1 MNAPA
6 PNVAPGPA
14 AGGVA
19 PQSERLP
26 TRGWRLAALAALA
39 LSALGLGLAWTTQ
52 QRVKGLEQ
60 ELVRRQ
66 ADSQNQ
72 AVEARTLARAA
83 QDLARETAAKAA
95 LLEARVA
102 EASMQRSQIE
112 ELLQSVSRSRD
123 ENVVADVEAAVRVAL
138 QQSALTGSAEP
149 LVATLKQADERLARY
164 NQPRLERVRR
174 AVGRDLDRV
183 KALGLVDISS
193 LTVRLDEAARLVDEL
208 PLVAV
213 AEVRNRPGTSA
224 ARAATSTA
232 AVGATASSTNANA
245 NVNASALADAQVAA
259 ADWRGRALQWWQ
271 ASSSRTVDEVR
282 GLVRVTRIDHPE
294 AMLVAPE
301 QQFFVRENLK
311 LRLLNAR
318 LALLSRQF
326 EIAQS
331 DIRDAQATLDRYFER
346 SSKRVVGV
354 ADLLRQVSAQARQTG
369 VPRPDETLA
378 ALATAA
384 AGR

>member
-1 MNAPA
+1 LNAPA
-6 PNVAPGPA
+6 PSDATPPSTSTAAASLPRRAASRWLPA
-14 AGGVA
+14 LAGVA
-19 PQSERLP
+19 LLL
-26 TRGWRLAALAALA
+26 TILALA
-39 LSALGLGLAWTTQ
+39 LAWTTQ
-52 QRVKGLEQ
+52 QRVRSLER

-66 ADSQNQ
+66 ADSQVQ
-72 AVEARTLARAA
+72 AAEARVAARAA
-83 QDLARETAAKAA
+83 QELAREAAAKAA
-95 LLEARVA
+95 LVEARVS
-102 EASMQRSQIE
+102 EASMQRSQVE

-138 QQSALTGSAEP
+138 QQSALTGSVEP

-174 AVGRDLDRV
+174 AVNRDLDRV
-183 KALGLVDISS
+183 KALGVIDIAS
-193 LTVRLDEAARLVDEL
+193 LSVRLDEAIRQVDEL
-208 PLVAV
+208 PLLALATPRGKAQATTRTAGSATAPSAPTPAAAAAASAAGLASNDWHGRAGLWWSEAV
-213 AEVRNRPGTSA
+213 A
-224 ARAATSTA
+224 
-232 AVGATASSTNANA
+232 
-245 NVNASALADAQVAA
+245 QV
-259 ADWRGRALQWWQ
+259 
-271 ASSSRTVDEVR
+271 VDEIR
-282 GLVRVTRIDHPE
+282 SLVRITRIDQPE

-331 DIRDAQATLDRYFER
+331 DIRDAQAALDRYFER
-346 SSKRVVGV
+346 GSKRSAAL
-354 ADLLRQVSAQARQTG
+354 ADLLRQVSTQARQTG

>member
-1 MNAPA
+1 MPATLNAPV
-6 PNVAPGPA
+6 PSDA
-14 AGGVA
+14 A
-19 PQSERLP
+19 RLP
-26 TRGWRLAALAALA
+26 NSAAASVPQRRTARWLAVVASVGLGLTLAALV
-39 LSALGLGLAWTTQ
+39 LAWTTQ

-66 ADSQNQ
+66 ADSQSQ
-72 AVEARTLARAA
+72 AAEARVVAKAA
-83 QDLARETAAKAA
+83 QELARETAAKSA

-174 AVGRDLDRV
+174 AVNRDLDRV
-183 KALGLVDISS
+183 KALGLIDISS
-193 LTVRLDEAARLVDEL
+193 LTVRLDEAVRLVDEL
-208 PLVAV
+208 PLLAV
-213 AEVRNRPGTSA
+213 AETRGKAAAA
-224 ARAATSTA
+224 ARPTPA
-232 AVGATASSTNANA
+232 G
-245 NVNASALADAQVAA
+245 ASAPAPSGAGSANTGWQ
-259 ADWRGRALQWWQ
+259 GRALQWWQ
-271 ASSSRTVDEVR
+271 DSGSRVGNEIR
-282 GLVRVTRIDHPE
+282 SLVRVTRIDHPE
-294 AMLVAPE
+294 AMLIAPE

-331 DIRDAQATLDRYFER
+331 DIRDAQTALERYFDR
-346 SSKRVVGV
+346 GSKRV
-354 ADLLRQVSAQARQTG
+354 AAIIDLLRQVSAQARQTG

>member
-1 MNAPA
+1 MPA
-6 PNVAPGPA
+6 LAVVALLLT
-14 AGGVA
+14 V
-19 PQSERLP
+19 
-26 TRGWRLAALAALA
+26 AALA
-39 LSALGLGLAWTTQ
+39 LAWTTQ
-52 QRVKGLEQ
+52 QRFKSFEQ

-66 ADSQNQ
+66 LDSQTQ
-72 AVEARTLARAA
+72 AAEARVLARAA
-83 QDLARETAAKAA
+83 QELARDAAAKTA

-123 ENVVADVEAAVRVAL
+123 ENVVADVEAAIRVAL

-149 LVATLKQADERLARY
+149 LMATLKQADERLARY

-174 AVGRDLDRV
+174 AVNRDLDRV
-183 KALGLVDISS
+183 KALGVIDIAG
-193 LTVRLDEAARLVDEL
+193 LTVRLDEATRLVDEL
-208 PLVAV
+208 PLLAQ
-213 AEVRNRPGTSA
+213 AEARGKPGTPTRPAAAASAPASAA
-224 ARAATSTA
+224 ARAAA
-232 AVGATASSTNANA
+232 P
-245 NVNASALADAQVAA
+245 ASAADGGT
-259 ADWRGRALQWWQ
+259 WRGRIAQWWQ
-271 ASSSRTVDEVR
+271 ATSAQVGNEIRA
-282 GLVRVTRIDHPE
+282 LVRVTRIDHPE

-331 DIRDAQATLDRYFER
+331 DIRIAQAALDRYFDR
-346 SSKRVVGV
+346 GSKRVAALGE
-354 ADLLRQVSAQARQTG
+354 LLRQVATQARQTG

>member
-1 MNAPA
+1 LNAPA
-6 PNVAPGPA
+6 PSNATPPSTSSATVSPRRA
-14 AGGVA
+14 A
-19 PQSERLP
+19 RRWLP
-26 TRGWRLAALAALA
+26 ALAGIALLLTLLALA
-39 LSALGLGLAWTTQ
+39 LAWTTQ
-52 QRVKGLEQ
+52 QRVKSLER

-66 ADSQNQ
+66 ADSQAQ
-72 AVEARTLARAA
+72 AAEARVAARGA
-83 QDLARETAAKAA
+83 QELARETAAKTA
-95 LLEARVA
+95 LVEARVT

-174 AVGRDLDRV
+174 AVNRDLDRV
-183 KALGLVDISS
+183 KALGVIDIAS
-193 LTVRLDEAARLVDEL
+193 LGVRLDEAIRQVDEL
-208 PLVAV
+208 PLLALAV
-213 AEVRNRPGTSA
+213 PRGKAPAASRSPGSTATPNAPASA
-224 ARAATSTA
+224 A
-232 AVGATASSTNANA
+232 
-245 NVNASALADAQVAA
+245 AA
-259 ADWRGRALQWWQ
+259 AAPATGPTSNDWRGRAGQWWSEAIAQ
-271 ASSSRTVDEVR
+271 IVNEIRS
-282 GLVRVTRIDHPE
+282 LVRITRIDHPE

-331 DIRDAQATLDRYFER
+331 DIRDAQAALDRYFER
-346 SSKRVVGV
+346 GSKRSAAL
-354 ADLLRQVSAQARQTG
+354 ADLLRQVSTQARQTG

>member
-1 MNAPA
+1 MLIATA
-6 PNVAPGPA
+6 LLLAVAA
-14 AGGVA
+14 V
-19 PQSERLP
+19 
-26 TRGWRLAALAALA
+26 ALA
-39 LSALGLGLAWTTQ
+39 LNTQ
-52 QRVKGLEQ
+52 RRVKSLEQ
-60 ELVRRQ
+60 DLVRRQ
-66 ADSQNQ
+66 ADSQAQ
-72 AVEARTLARAA
+72 ATEARVVARAA
-83 QDLARETAAKAA
+83 QDLARESAAKAA

-102 EASMQRSQIE
+102 EASMQRSQVE

-174 AVGRDLDRV
+174 AVNRDLDRV
-183 KALGLVDISS
+183 KALGLSDISG
-193 LTVRLDEAARLVDEL
+193 LAVRLDEAVRLVDEL
-208 PLVAV
+208 PLLALAEPRDKGAATARPAV
-213 AEVRNRPGTSA
+213 AASGPSAPASA
-224 ARAATSTA
+224 AAATS
-232 AVGATASSTNANA
+232 ST
-245 NVNASALADAQVAA
+245 
-259 ADWRGRALQWWQ
+259 DWRGRALQWWQ
-271 ASSSRTVDEVR
+271 DTSSHVGNEIRS
-282 GLVRVTRIDHPE
+282 LVRVTRIDHPE

-331 DIRDAQATLDRYFER
+331 DIREAQVALDRYFER
-346 SSKRVVGV
+346 GSKRTVLIS
-354 ADLLRQVSAQARQTG
+354 DLLRQVSTQARQTS